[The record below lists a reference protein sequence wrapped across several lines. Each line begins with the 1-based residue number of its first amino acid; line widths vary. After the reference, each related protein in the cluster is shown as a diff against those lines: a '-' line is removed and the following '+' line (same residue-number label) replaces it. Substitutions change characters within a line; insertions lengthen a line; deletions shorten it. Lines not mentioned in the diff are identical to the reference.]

1 MHRSFFYVSHKATV
15 GQGAIVTGDALTGKD
30 SLAGVNHDSFN
41 TEIIINDMQT
51 GGLAVDTGIDTRVL
65 TNAGRAEIIDEQK
78 KLPENVRQTT
88 ENIVKGLPDNN
99 LKQKTLAVLDNME
112 ARLAEV
118 PVAFKEVGGDLLE
131 AYPEYIKQGG
141 EPEDFEAMFNNTEV
155 LGEIKEINN
164 LLAEA
169 ATYQESYR
177 QQAVLDYMDKDGL
190 TQEQAL
196 QEVEKDIASSN
207 YLLDNYAAINDTKDT
222 KVNSNTAA
230 EYASTSDLSSNTDD
244 TGSGPDT
251 SSLQAGNGDYD
262 DEVPSVTLDTI
273 TVTAHR
279 VTLLPDA
286 SSDTAL
292 VGNDS
297 IAVSNDSN
305 LAIDMLSKSAQIKRK
320 VDKVVALTGINPD
333 DAMLAVTLALKGPV
347 ALVQPVITDA
357 LVGEKLEQGIDY
369 VQNTATG
376 WVHHSNLNTVTNLT
390 DGSYVQGNQTTK
402 QLSEQLTLT
411 KEGVGIITTVALGS
425 AAGVTYL
432 GTKTNGG
439 SSAPSMDNSQRGAI
453 GDAKEG
459 AYTNNSG
466 SSITGPGGGNATNTG
481 QSDNNGN
488 EIYQRES
495 GGYYYIDDKGVQRP
509 TVSPNVRPDTNDA
522 KYNWIDEQRNSD
534 PNVQSSF
541 NAQSKPLSNNQ
552 YYKTEAEWQAP
563 GKGTGLN
570 YKVYQQDIDL
580 NAKPLQAD
588 GDNLTTNAD
597 LMKQG
602 RSPFVVKNGRYE
614 QVQLHHSR
622 QDGRGALFET
632 SKSTH
637 LGRNDQNGRQAVHPY
652 SPQQHPDYPVDRPS
666 FKTDKETYWKD
677 RLNQLQGD

>member
-1 MHRSFFYVSHKATV
+1 
-15 GQGAIVTGDALTGKD
+15 
-30 SLAGVNHDSFN
+30 
-41 TEIIINDMQT
+41 MQT
-51 GGLAVDTGIDTRVL
+51 DGLAVDTGIDTRVL

-141 EPEDFEAMFNNTEV
+141 EPEDFEAMFNNAEV

-177 QQAVLDYMDKDGL
+177 QQAVLDYMNKDGL

-207 YLLDNYAAINDTKDT
+207 YLLNNYAAINDTKDT

-230 EYASTSDLSSNTDD
+230 EYPSTDGLNSNNDD
-244 TGSGPDT
+244 AGNTSDT

-262 DEVPSVTLDTI
+262 GDEGPSVILDTI
-273 TVTAHR
+273 NVIANR
-279 VTLLPDA
+279 VTLLPNT
-286 SSDTAL
+286 SSETA
-292 VGNDS
+292 VIGNDS

-376 WVHHSNLNTVTNLT
+376 WVHNSDVDTVASLT

-402 QLSEQLTLT
+402 QLSEQLALT
-411 KEGVGIITTVALGS
+411 KEGVGIITTVALRS

-439 SSAPSMDNSQRGAI
+439 SSTPSMGNGQRGAI

-459 AYTNNSG
+459 AYTYNPDG
-466 SSITGPGGGNATNTG
+466 SITGPSGGRLTSTG
-481 QSDNNGN
+481 KRDDSGN
-488 EIYQRES
+488 EIYQRDS
-495 GGYYYIDDKGVQRP
+495 GGYYVIDDKGVQR
-509 TVSPNVRPDTNDA
+509 TTNSPNEHGNTLGNQPTEIYQKYDAEGNYLKTGISQNANTRYTDAEIDGGRIRVIGERP
-522 KYNWIDEQRNSD
+522 RNKAVQIERNITERNPGPDNKESWAGKRDPSHPQYD
-534 PNVQSSF
+534 PNYIPPHIK
-541 NAQSKPLSNNQ
+541 N
-552 YYKTEAEWQAP
+552 
-563 GKGTGLN
+563 
-570 YKVYQQDIDL
+570 
-580 NAKPLQAD
+580 
-588 GDNLTTNAD
+588 NAD
-597 LMKQG
+597 
-602 RSPFVVKNGRYE
+602 
-614 QVQLHHSR
+614 
-622 QDGRGALFET
+622 D
-632 SKSTH
+632 
-637 LGRNDQNGRQAVHPY
+637 
-652 SPQQHPDYPVDRPS
+652 
-666 FKTDKETYWKD
+666 
-677 RLNQLQGD
+677 